1 MENGKDSRVL
11 LILNPVAGHKAA
23 RVLLYPLVK
32 LVCANEGMA
41 TVYATSAR
49 GEAERIAR
57 EQGGQYDRILCCGGD
72 GTLNEVLTG
81 LVRAGVTVPVGY
93 VPTGTTNDLAH
104 ALNLPTRL
112 KAAMNLAVTGRP
124 RGHDVGLINGDVMF
138 DYVASF
144 GAFADTAYSTPQRLK
159 NALGRAAYFLC
170 GRIRDVLQFPK
181 HEGGYDQRALDK
193 TRAAQ
198 IENAPVDDDAGVE
211 HLGAAAPRRLVRIG
225 LLLQF
230 FHPGKV
236 QLAPAAKADRRAQI
250 PQDQVNHGADDGQ
263 EPGIPSAHQHGRDQE
278 GHQRPQQQPRAAK
291 ERIDHRQPGKPALK
305 PLELTAH
312 RRGAGNGKKIK

>member
-124 RGHDVGLINGDVMF
+124 RGHDVGLINGNVMF

-170 GRIRDVLQFPK
+170 GIKQVFELKQHHIVLEADGKRVEGDFYYGSVSNSTRIAGIIDLKHAGVAFDDGRLEVLLIRQPPTVKALKDFQRGK
-181 HEGGYDQRALDK
+181 YDPEYFYFFSARQVSIDFDEPAEWTADGECAGHL
-193 TRAAQ
+193 TRAE
-198 IENAPVDDDAGVE
+198 IRC
-211 HLGAAAPRRLVRIG
+211 L
-225 LLLQF
+225 
-230 FHPGKV
+230 
-236 QLAPAAKADRRAQI
+236 
-250 PQDQVNHGADDGQ
+250 
-263 EPGIPSAHQHGRDQE
+263 
-278 GHQRPQQQPRAAK
+278 PRAV
-291 ERIDHRQPGKPALK
+291 
-305 PLELTAH
+305 ELIAPE
-312 RRGAGNGKKIK
+312 A